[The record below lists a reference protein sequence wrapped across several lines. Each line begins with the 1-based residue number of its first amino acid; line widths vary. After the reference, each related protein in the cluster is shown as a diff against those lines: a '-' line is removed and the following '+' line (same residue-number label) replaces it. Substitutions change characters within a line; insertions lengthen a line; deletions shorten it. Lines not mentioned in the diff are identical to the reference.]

1 MRPPRV
7 LIVDDDRSFRTAL
20 FRYSNEAGLECQSA
34 ADGGEALRLCRQ
46 NSPDA
51 MILDLILPGG
61 VNGFDVLWELRSDP
75 RTAGI
80 RVLLITGAARAE
92 ILKSAGKGYGVSA
105 FFPKPC
111 DFADI
116 VSAVHG
122 SLAEKIPTDPDLI
135 ACGPLLIDL
144 KRREAF
150 ARGVPLKL
158 GPIRFDVLRHLA
170 QSKDGLTE
178 EMLKAYVWSG
188 QAVSASIV
196 AVTVNRLR
204 ADLERA
210 CGQQMIGNIPG
221 GYKLLY

>member
-7 LIVDDDRSFRTAL
+7 LIVDDDQSFRTAL
-20 FRYSNEAGLECQSA
+20 FRYSHEAGLECQSA
-34 ADGGEALRLCRQ
+34 ADGREALRLCRQ

-51 MILDLILPGG
+51 VILDLILPGG

-75 RTAGI
+75 RTAAI
-80 RVLLITGAARAE
+80 RVLLITGTSRAE

-105 FFPKPC
+105 FFHKPC

-116 VSAVHG
+116 VSAVYG
-122 SLAEKIPTDPDLI
+122 ALAEKIPRDPNLI
-135 ACGPLLIDL
+135 VCGPLLIDL
-144 KRREAF
+144 KRRDAF
-150 ARGVPLKL
+150 ARGTPMEL
-158 GPIRFDVLRHLA
+158 GPVRFDVLRHLA

-178 EMLKAYVWSG
+178 EMLKAFVWSG
-188 QAVSASIV
+188 QDVSANIV

-210 CGQQMIGNIPG
+210 CGQDMIGNIPG